1 MATGVD
7 ATYRCG
13 GSSGLLVR
21 KRSTAFPF
29 HSPATNKPIA
39 SKHLASGM
47 SLPAACNNLVMAS
60 NPSDWQRYRR
70 LLSYARPYRGRL
82 LAGMAMLAAVS
93 LVEPLIQVAF
103 SQILDRAFMADAGA
117 GATGGVAIQ
126 SALAKGFLGPVT
138 ALLQAIPI
146 LWFPALLVS
155 LFAVRS
161 AANFAGDLALHWVA
175 SRVVCDL
182 RQVTFAHLL
191 RLPTGFFDSNSAAEL
206 TSKIT
211 FDSQQVGAVTSQA
224 LTDLGGG
231 ATFYDCLVEIGPI

>member
-1 MATGVD
+1 
-7 ATYRCG
+7 
-13 GSSGLLVR
+13 
-21 KRSTAFPF
+21 
-29 HSPATNKPIA
+29 
-39 SKHLASGM
+39 M

-117 GATGGVAIQ
+117 GANGRRCHTERAGE
-126 SALAKGFLGPVT
+126 GFLGPVT

-182 RQVTFAHLL
+182 RQVTLRICFVCRRAFSIATL
-191 RLPTGFFDSNSAAEL
+191 RLS
-206 TSKIT
+206 
-211 FDSQQVGAVTSQA
+211 
-224 LTDLGGG
+224 
-231 ATFYDCLVEIGPI
+231 